1 MSYHLRALLLLLAL
15 CCIRLHAVN
24 AKGPPRVSER
34 VSDRVLARVGRTLK
48 LSCPVEGD
56 PPPLIMWSKDGRN
69 IHSGWMRY
77 RVLRDGLRV
86 TELEPDDA
94 GVFTCQ
100 ATNGFGSVT
109 INYSLAVIEEGSTGS
124 SGALRTS
131 VINARTGEDGH
142 LGKAGSKSILG
153 SQLPH
158 LRLARLMKPRFTQP
172 AKMRRRVIARPVGSS
187 VRLKCSA
194 GGSPRPDVVWFKD
207 EHVLGDAGPS
217 PTTASL
223 ALDVRAAARGDGD
236 GMPPDLRKAQ
246 GKKRWTLILRSLRPE
261 DAGRYTCRVSN
272 RFGEISATYKIDV
285 IERMRSK
292 PVLTGTHPVNTTVD
306 FGGSTSLQCKV
317 RSDVKP
323 VIQWLKR
330 VEPGGAHG
338 LNSTID
344 VRGQRFAVLPTGE
357 VWSRPDG
364 SYLNKL
370 VIVRA
375 RAEDAGMYICLGAN
389 SMGYS
394 FRSAFLTV
402 QSDPT
407 KMKREPLPTA
417 SALPWPAIVGIPTG
431 VCLLLAMATFWLCRH
446 HNRCRLC
453 RPSSPA
459 GQGAP
464 LPGSPDAQRF
474 HQQALPHLQQLQH
487 HQQQQ
492 QQQQLQYGHI
502 NGKRGGERAASA
514 QATLSEKEG
523 SSLAGGPEECALP
536 VAAGIAQTPTQPVVL
551 GAPRTFP
558 PSKFYHMDVHSHYH
572 AHAEGKVQEHQYVHY
587 KC

>member
-1 MSYHLRALLLLLAL
+1 MSHHLHALLLLAL

-24 AKGPPRVSER
+24 AK
-34 VSDRVLARVGRTLK
+34 
-48 LSCPVEGD
+48 
-56 PPPLIMWSKDGRN
+56 
-69 IHSGWMRY
+69 
-77 RVLRDGLRV
+77 
-86 TELEPDDA
+86 
-94 GVFTCQ
+94 
-100 ATNGFGSVT
+100 
-109 INYSLAVIEEGSTGS
+109 EEGSTGS

-142 LGKAGSKSILG
+142 LGKAG
-153 SQLPH
+153 
-158 LRLARLMKPRFTQP
+158 MKPRFTQP

-217 PTTASL
+217 PTAASL

-330 VEPGGAHG
+330 VEPGGVHG

-407 KMKREPLPTA
+407 KMKREPLPSA

-487 HQQQQ
+487 HQQQQQ